1 MPHSHSIHVPIC
13 ILGQAIVQ
21 YNQPTLCYVSHE
33 NELLITVNPG
43 VGTLKVEGLEPFS
56 SYIERKLRNIVKK
69 LELDINIKSVKP
81 LPLLDLLIAILY
93 VALKERGT
101 RDTVNEISRRLK
113 LRRERVRLT
122 LKALKAEGVLAYRE
136 NEGLLELQEEFP
148 WVMGLCFKAPFKFGF
163 LEEEELEESFNVA
176 LHALGRLVILAARS
190 IVDGDFKL
198 FKKVLMRYSRLSIAL
213 SNLPLSILKAYDEVA
228 KLEDIACKI
237 DEDFRGFMLFCEDKD
252 RLAEGLNIVQKMGFK
267 AITLR
272 C

>member
-1 MPHSHSIHVPIC
+1 M
-13 ILGQAIVQ
+13 
-21 YNQPTLCYVSHE
+21 CYVSHE

-148 WVMGLCFKAPFKFGF
+148 WVMGLGF
-163 LEEEELEESFNVA
+163 
-176 LHALGRLVILAARS
+176 
-190 IVDGDFKL
+190 
-198 FKKVLMRYSRLSIAL
+198 
-213 SNLPLSILKAYDEVA
+213 
-228 KLEDIACKI
+228 
-237 DEDFRGFMLFCEDKD
+237 
-252 RLAEGLNIVQKMGFK
+252 
-267 AITLR
+267 
-272 C
+272 